1 MTKRMEREEYLNEST
16 HIHVTRRQIRKNVPI
31 HWHEFF
37 ELEFIVS
44 GNGTGSFNG
53 QNYVLEPGVIY
64 LSTTADFH
72 SLVPESEILDLICVS
87 FDQSSV
93 QSNIIEQIFTVEH
106 NLFFRLTRQEY
117 VQFYHLLLPLVAEF
131 EQQNENKERYMEDI
145 LECIFILLLRK
156 VKLAGSDEPSR
167 NSHVSKA
174 VSYLEIHFRE
184 SPDLDTVADFVGLN
198 KNYLCSLFHKETGK
212 TMIRYMNDLKLSFGR
227 KMLAA
232 TDLTVNEICYKCGF
246 SSFSTFMHEFKKRYG
261 KTPMQYR
268 KENAARNL
276 R

>member
-1 MTKRMEREEYLNEST
+1 MTQRMEREAYLSEST

-93 QSNIIEQIFTVEH
+93 QSNIIEQIFAAEH
-106 NLFFRLTRQEY
+106 NLFFKLSRQEY
-117 VQFYHLLLPLVAEF
+117 VQFYNLLMPLVTEF
-131 EQQNENKERYMEDI
+131 QQENENKERYMENI

-156 VKLAGSDEPSR
+156 AKLENTNKSNW
-167 NSHVSKA
+167 NSYVSSA
-174 VSYLEIHFRE
+174 ISYLEIHFRE
-184 SPDLDTVADFVGLN
+184 SPALDTVADFVGLN
-198 KNYLCSLFHKETGK
+198 KNYLSSLFHRETGK
-212 TMIRYMNDLKLSFGR
+212 TMVRYMNDLKLSFGR
-227 KMLAA
+227 KMLMA
-232 TDLTVNEICYKCGF
+232 TDLTVNEICYASGF
-246 SSFSTFMHEFKKRYG
+246 HSFSPFMHEFKKKYG

-268 KENAARNL
+268 KENAAKNL